1 MIRRLTA
8 LVAGLLLA
16 LLAPPAAPAKEGV
29 RATLIGPVA
38 VDARPGERITMA
50 WKLEDARGRP
60 FGASGLFVRLRSAVG
75 GRAVTAITD
84 GSGRFAVRMTVPE
97 GGIGAI
103 EFGLRGWRI
112 VAGRR
117 SRADMLFPLENDP
130 FARSEVR
137 PAGRSSSAPADA
149 DDVLPPWVIVV
160 IAVGATAVIV
170 AARVRRRWA
179 CVR

>member
-29 RATLIGPVA
+29 RATLIGAVA

-103 EFGLRGWRI
+103 EFGLRGGGSSPDGDR
-112 VAGRR
+112 GRTCSSH
-117 SRADMLFPLENDP
+117 SRTTRLPARRFGPLGGP
-130 FARSEVR
+130 PARR
-137 PAGRSSSAPADA
+137 PTRTTSYHPGSSS
-149 DDVLPPWVIVV
+149 
-160 IAVGATAVIV
+160 
-170 AARVRRRWA
+170 
-179 CVR
+179 